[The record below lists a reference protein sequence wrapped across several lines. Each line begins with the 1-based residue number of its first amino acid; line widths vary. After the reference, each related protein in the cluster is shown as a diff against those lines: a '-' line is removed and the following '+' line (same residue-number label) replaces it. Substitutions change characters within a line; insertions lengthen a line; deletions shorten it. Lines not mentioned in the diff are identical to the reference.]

1 MLPALLRFPNFTAQT
16 ESEVTK
22 INLDSTGKRATGVT
36 YVDTSGEEWEQP
48 ANIVLVCAFAL
59 FNVRLMLLSGIG
71 KPYDP
76 QSGQGVV
83 GRNYAYQTM
92 SSVNLILKDKI
103 LNTFMATG
111 ANGMMIDDYNGDNF
125 DHGALGFVGGGYMGM
140 GQTNARPIATMPV
153 PQGTPKWGA
162 QWKKAAAETYLHAM
176 SLSVHGSSYSYR
188 DCWLDLDPTYK
199 DRLGR
204 PLMRMTFDFHDNE
217 LKMSANLTQRLA
229 EIARALDPT
238 EINSRSAQGALY
250 GDGLP
255 DDAQHRR
262 HRHGRRPRDQ
272 RGQSLLPELGRAQ
285 RLRSGRGVGVSA
297 EPRLQSDRHGRRSR
311 ILDRR
316 RDRRSLPEKSRSA
329 GVRRDLMRSSPVAA
343 VLIVALTGAASAQDE
358 QSFDR
363 IERGRYLAVLA
374 DCAAC
379 HTAPGGQPFAGG
391 LALQT
396 PFGKLVAPNITPDRE
411 TGIGDWTDDEFV
423 AAMHDGRG
431 RGGTRLYPA
440 MPYPAYTKMTRDD
453 VLAIRSY
460 LATVDPVSNAVVV
473 NQLPFPLNIRF
484 AMVFWNWLNFTPG
497 RYQPDPQK
505 PAAWNRGAYI
515 VEGAGHCGTCHTPK
529 TLSAATR
536 PARRSRAQHCRA
548 GSRPTSRPTRTRAS
562 AAGRRTTSRNISRPA
577 RTPGRWRPGRWPK
590 PFPIP
595 RRS

>member
-1 MLPALLRFPNFTAQT
+1 MARKLPPKDVAIIGLGWTGSILGYELAKAGLDVVAIERGPWRDTATDFPPAYAQDELRYAIRLDLFLRPDQETLTFRNNASQTALPIRSWASFLPGNGVGGAGIHWNGQTWRFLPTDFRVRSHLEERYGKSFLPDDMTIQDWPVSYDELEPYYDRFEKLCGTSGKAGNIRGEIKPGGNPFEGWRSSEYPTPPLKQNYGPALFAEAARKTGHVPFPQPASNLSEAYLNPLGVKLGQCTYCGFCERFGCGNYSKASPQTCVLPALLRFPNFTART

-83 GRNYAYQTM
+83 GRNYAYQTT
-92 SSVNLILKDKI
+92 SSVNLIFKDKI

-140 GQTNARPIATMPV
+140 GQTNARPIETMPV

-238 EINSRSAQGALY
+238 EITAVPRKGPYTVTAYQTTHNTGGTVMGADPATSVVNRYCQSWDVHNVFVPGGASVYPQNHGYNPTGTVGALAY
-250 GDGLP
+250 WTA
-255 DDAQHRR
+255 DA
-262 HRHGRRPRDQ
+262 
-272 RGQSLLPELGRAQ
+272 
-285 RLRSGRGVGVSA
+285 
-297 EPRLQSDRHGRRSR
+297 
-311 ILDRR
+311 
-316 RDRRSLPEKSRSA
+316 
-329 GVRRDLMRSSPVAA
+329 
-343 VLIVALTGAASAQDE
+343 IV
-358 QSFDR
+358 
-363 IERGRYLAVLA
+363 GRYLKN
-374 DCAAC
+374 
-379 HTAPGGQPFAGG
+379 PGP
-391 LALQT
+391 
-396 PFGKLVAPNITPDRE
+396 LV
-411 TGIGDWTDDEFV
+411 
-423 AAMHDGRG
+423 
-431 RGGTRLYPA
+431 
-440 MPYPAYTKMTRDD
+440 
-453 VLAIRSY
+453 
-460 LATVDPVSNAVVV
+460 
-473 NQLPFPLNIRF
+473 
-484 AMVFWNWLNFTPG
+484 
-497 RYQPDPQK
+497 
-505 PAAWNRGAYI
+505 
-515 VEGAGHCGTCHTPK
+515 
-529 TLSAATR
+529 
-536 PARRSRAQHCRA
+536 
-548 GSRPTSRPTRTRAS
+548 
-562 AAGRRTTSRNISRPA
+562 
-577 RTPGRWRPGRWPK
+577 
-590 PFPIP
+590 
-595 RRS
+595 